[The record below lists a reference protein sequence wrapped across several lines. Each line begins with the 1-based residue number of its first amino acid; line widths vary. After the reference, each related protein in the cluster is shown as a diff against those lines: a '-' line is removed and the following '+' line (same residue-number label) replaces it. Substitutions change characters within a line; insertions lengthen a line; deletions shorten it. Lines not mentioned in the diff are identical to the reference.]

1 MKKIICLFMF
11 TFLISVPA
19 VADEYLDAAR
29 KQLAEE
35 NYSKALNYTEKSLDE
50 NPDNIEATFLLADI
64 YCAKEKYKT
73 AIEIYNKVL
82 KKNRNNIEALN
93 RLGHVYY
100 SGEYYKDAISIFEEV
115 LANQPEN
122 VKALY
127 MMGMCHALAMD
138 LDKGYTIYR
147 RLKKKNEKL
156 AKKLLHQLQG
166 HLT

>member
-1 MKKIICLFMF
+1 MKKIICLFIITLF
-11 TFLISVPA
+11 ITFPA
-19 VADEYLDAAR
+19 VADEYLDAA
-29 KQLAEE
+29 KKELTKE
-35 NYSKALNYTEKSLDE
+35 NYRKALNYTEKSLDE
-50 NPDNIEATFLLADI
+50 NPDNIEAAFLLADI
-64 YCAKEKYKT
+64 YCAQEKYKT
-73 AIEIYNKVL
+73 AIEIYNEVL
-82 KKNRNNIEALN
+82 KKNPENIETLS

-115 LANQPEN
+115 LEAQPEN

-127 MMGMCHALAMD
+127 TLGMCHALAMD

-147 RLKKKNEKL
+147 RLKKKNKKF